1 MLYVID
7 LSYNHPILQ
16 LNFSYVLVVD
26 AICKSKIELL
36 DPHVLEYSP
45 GKAET
50 LVIFY
55 ILDVQA
61 NKPFSELKTFFT
73 RLGHLFAAVILLPQT
88 VLCYIVPDC
97 YERTFQRY

>member
-26 AICKSKIELL
+26 AICKSNIELL
-36 DPHVLEYSP
+36 DPHVLEYSSA
-45 GKAET
+45 KAET

-61 NKPFSELKTFFT
+61 NKPFSELKTF
-73 RLGHLFAAVILLPQT
+73 LPDSVIFLLLLYFYPK
-88 VLCYIVPDC
+88 LCYA
-97 YERTFQRY
+97 T

>member
-26 AICKSKIELL
+26 AICKSNIELL

-45 GKAET
+45 AKAET

-61 NKPFSELKTFFT
+61 NKPFSELKTF
-73 RLGHLFAAVILLPQT
+73 LPDSVIFLLLLYFYPK
-88 VLCYIVPDC
+88 LCYA
-97 YERTFQRY
+97 T